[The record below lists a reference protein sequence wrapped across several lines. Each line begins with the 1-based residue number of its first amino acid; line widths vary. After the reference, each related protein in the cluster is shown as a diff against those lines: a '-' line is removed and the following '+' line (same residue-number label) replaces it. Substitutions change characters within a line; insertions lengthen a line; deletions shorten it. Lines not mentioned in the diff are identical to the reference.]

1 MSNGINRVIII
12 GNFGDDPTVR
22 YTPSGDAVVNFTLA
36 TTESWKDKQGV
47 KQSRTEW
54 HKCTAFRKLAEII
67 GQYCQKGSKVYIEG
81 QLRTRQWEQDGVKRY
96 TTEIMANTMQ
106 MLDSRQDNGQPQQ
119 RPQQRPQQAPQQ
131 QAPQGGFDSD
141 FDDSDIPF

>member
-36 TTESWKDKQGV
+36 TTESWRDKQGV

-54 HKCTAFRKLAEII
+54 HGCTAFRKLAEII
-67 GQYCQKGSKVYIEG
+67 GQYCRKGSKVYIEG
-81 QLRTRQWEQDGVKRY
+81 KLRTRQWEQDGIKRY
-96 TTEIMANTMQ
+96 TTEISVDQLQ
-106 MLDSRQDNGQPQQ
+106 MLDSRQDNQQ
-119 RPQQRPQQAPQQ
+119 RPSGIPQNTGQAPQQ
-131 QAPQGGFDSD
+131 PQGGFDSD

>member
-12 GNFGDDPTVR
+12 GNMGADPELR
-22 YTPSGDAVVNFTLA
+22 YTPSGDDVVNFTLA

-67 GQYCQKGSKVYIEG
+67 GQYCRKGSKVYIEG
-81 QLRTRQWEQDGVKRY
+81 KLRTRQWEQDGIKRY
-96 TTEIMANTMQ
+96 TTEISVDQLQ
-106 MLDSRQDNGQPQQ
+106 MLDSRQDGQAPAPRQQ
-119 RPQQRPQQAPQQ
+119 APQQAPQQ
-131 QAPQGGFDSD
+131 QPQGGFDSD

>member
-81 QLRTRQWEQDGVKRY
+81 KLRTRQWEQDGIKRY
-96 TTEIMANTMQ
+96 TTEISVDQLQ
-106 MLDSRQDNGQPQQ
+106 MLDSRQDGQAPAPRQQ
-119 RPQQRPQQAPQQ
+119 APQQAPQQ
-131 QAPQGGFDSD
+131 QPQGGFDSD

>member
-67 GQYCQKGSKVYIEG
+67 GQYCRKGSKVYIEG
-81 QLRTRQWEQDGVKRY
+81 KLRTRQWEQDGIKRY
-96 TTEIMANTMQ
+96 TTEISVDQLQ
-106 MLDSRQDNGQPQQ
+106 MLDSRQDGQAPAPRQQ
-119 RPQQRPQQAPQQ
+119 APQQAPQQ
-131 QAPQGGFDSD
+131 QPQGGFDSD

>member
-81 QLRTRQWEQDGVKRY
+81 KLRTRQWEQDGIKRY
-96 TTEIMANTMQ
+96 TTEISVDQLQ
-106 MLDSRQDNGQPQQ
+106 MLDSRQDNQQ
-119 RPQQRPQQAPQQ
+119 RPAGIPQNTGQAPQQ
-131 QAPQGGFDSD
+131 PQGGFDSD

>member
-12 GNFGDDPTVR
+12 GNMGADPELR

-67 GQYCQKGSKVYIEG
+67 GQYCRKGSKVYIEG
-81 QLRTRQWEQDGVKRY
+81 KLRTRQWEQDGIKRY
-96 TTEIMANTMQ
+96 TTEISVDQLQ
-106 MLDSRQDNGQPQQ
+106 MLDSRQDGQAPAPRQQ
-119 RPQQRPQQAPQQ
+119 APQQAPQQ
-131 QAPQGGFDSD
+131 QPQGGFDSD

>member
-1 MSNGINRVIII
+1 
-12 GNFGDDPTVR
+12 
-22 YTPSGDAVVNFTLA
+22 VNFTLA

-81 QLRTRQWEQDGVKRY
+81 KLRTRQWEQDGIKRY
-96 TTEIMANTMQ
+96 TTEISVDQLQ
-106 MLDSRQDNGQPQQ
+106 MLDSRQDGQAPAPRQQ
-119 RPQQRPQQAPQQ
+119 APQQAPQQ
-131 QAPQGGFDSD
+131 QPQGGFDSD